1 MKIEKVFLYLAIFMI
16 GISVFFMPAT
26 EVPDEVK
33 HADIAWHI
41 LYPDSDNI
49 LDWEAKNDIINNPQP
64 ADADVNWSLFKQFFV
79 EKIDT
84 SQISPRFN
92 FDIKSISYV
101 AQFIGMYIGKTIYP
115 SLGIILTFGRLVNAA
130 VYIIAIFF
138 LIKCISSGKEV
149 LLFVSLLP
157 MMIQQAGS
165 LSYDVLNYVAVAIF
179 FTFIV
184 NLLHRRTFGMKQ
196 LIQLL
201 LISILLVAV
210 KLNNIFLLA
219 VLAFINFECVDKL
232 LFLNPLLKKFQKNR
246 FLVLSILSLF
256 ISAIAIIY
264 MHQTVGVKQF
274 VFVMFNTLVNNNL
287 NGALNTFLTTGI
299 FGYFG
304 WLTIP
309 LPLWVVFIDIFVLT
323 ILLLVD
329 KNFEL
334 PKSEAVALGMVFPVQ
349 VAIIIAIMYFLWT
362 PQILGENASISVGT
376 QGRYFTPFL
385 LYLYPLCAGWK
396 KNINIEIN
404 VNTKDWLLIGTLIF
418 NYVIYL
424 ILIAIYYWF

>member
-1 MKIEKVFLYLAIFMI
+1 
-16 GISVFFMPAT
+16 
-26 EVPDEVK
+26 
-33 HADIAWHI
+33 
-41 LYPDSDNI
+41 
-49 LDWEAKNDIINNPQP
+49 
-64 ADADVNWSLFKQFFV
+64 
-79 EKIDT
+79 
-84 SQISPRFN
+84 
-92 FDIKSISYV
+92 
-101 AQFIGMYIGKTIYP
+101 
-115 SLGIILTFGRLVNAA
+115 
-130 VYIIAIFF
+130 
-138 LIKCISSGKEV
+138 
-149 LLFVSLLP
+149 
-157 MMIQQAGS
+157 
-165 LSYDVLNYVAVAIF
+165 
-179 FTFIV
+179 
-184 NLLHRRTFGMKQ
+184 
-196 LIQLL
+196 
-201 LISILLVAV
+201 
-210 KLNNIFLLA
+210 
-219 VLAFINFECVDKL
+219 
-232 LFLNPLLKKFQKNR
+232 
-246 FLVLSILSLF
+246 
-256 ISAIAIIY
+256 

-323 ILLLVD
+323 IFLFVD
-329 KNFEL
+329 KDFEL
-334 PKSEAVALGMVFPVQ
+334 PKTEAIALGMVFPVQ

-404 VNTKDWLLIGTLIF
+404 GNTKDWLLIGTLIF

>member
-33 HADIAWHI
+33 HADTAWHI

-64 ADADVNWSLFKQFFV
+64 ADADVNWSLFQQFFV

-84 SQISPRFN
+84 EQITSRFN
-92 FDIKSISYV
+92 FELKSISYLP
-101 AQFIGMYIGKTIYP
+101 QFIGMYIGKLIYP
-115 SLGIILTFGRLVNAA
+115 SLGVILTFGRLVNAA
-130 VYIIAIFF
+130 VYIIAIFYF
-138 LIKCISSGKEV
+138 IKYIRSGKEV

-165 LSYDVLNYVAVAIF
+165 LSYDVLNYVAIAGF
-179 FTFIV
+179 FTFII
-184 NLLHRRTFGMKQ
+184 NLLHRRTIGMKHY
-196 LIQLL
+196 ILL
-201 LISILLVAV
+201 LLLTILMVAV

-219 VLAFINFECVDKL
+219 VLAFINFECADKL
-232 LFLNPLLKKFQKNR
+232 LFLNPFLKKFQKNR
-246 FLVLSILSLF
+246 LVVLSILSLL
-256 ISAIAIIY
+256 ISLVAIIY
-264 MHQTVGVKQF
+264 IHQTVGIKQF
-274 VFVMFNTLVNNNL
+274 ISVMFNTLVNNNL

-396 KNINIEIN
+396 KNINIDIN
-404 VNTKDWLLIGTLIF
+404 EKTKDWLLIGTLIF

-424 ILIAIYYWF
+424 VLIAIYYWF

>member
-323 ILLLVD
+323 IFLFVD
-329 KNFEL
+329 KDFEL
-334 PKSEAVALGMVFPVQ
+334 PKTEAVALGMVFPVQ

-396 KNINIEIN
+396 KNINIDIN
-404 VNTKDWLLIGTLIF
+404 EKTKDWLLIGTLIF

-424 ILIAIYYWF
+424 VLIAIYYWF

>member
-33 HADIAWHI
+33 HADTAWHI

-64 ADADVNWSLFKQFFV
+64 ADADVNWSLFQQFFV

-84 SQISPRFN
+84 EQITSRFN
-92 FDIKSISYV
+92 FELKSISYLP
-101 AQFIGMYIGKTIYP
+101 QFIGMYIGKLIYP
-115 SLGIILTFGRLVNAA
+115 SLGVILTFGRLVNAA
-130 VYIIAIFF
+130 VYIIAIFYF
-138 LIKCISSGKEV
+138 IKFIRSGKEV

-165 LSYDVLNYVAVAIF
+165 LSYDVLNYVAIAGF
-179 FTFIV
+179 FTFII
-184 NLLHRRTFGMKQ
+184 NLLHRRTIGMKHY
-196 LIQLL
+196 ILL
-201 LISILLVAV
+201 LLLTILMVAV

-219 VLAFINFECVDKL
+219 VLAFINFECADKL
-232 LFLNPLLKKFQKNR
+232 LFLNPFLKKFQKNR
-246 FLVLSILSLF
+246 LVVLSILSLL
-256 ISAIAIIY
+256 ISLVAIIY
-264 MHQTVGVKQF
+264 IHQTVGIKQF
-274 VFVMFNTLVNNNL
+274 ISVMFNTLVNNNL

-396 KNINIEIN
+396 KNINIDIN
-404 VNTKDWLLIGTLIF
+404 EKTKDWLLIGTLIF

-424 ILIAIYYWF
+424 VLIAIYYWF

>member
-33 HADIAWHI
+33 HADTAWHI

-64 ADADVNWSLFKQFFV
+64 ADADVNWSLFKQFFID
-79 EKIDT
+79 KIDT
-84 SQISPRFN
+84 SQISTRLN
-92 FDIKSISYV
+92 FDIKSISYLP
-101 AQFIGMYIGKTIYP
+101 QFIGMYIGKTIYP
-115 SLGIILTFGRLVNAA
+115 SLGIILTFGRLINAA
-130 VYIIAIFF
+130 VYIIAIFYF
-138 LIKCISSGKEV
+138 IKFIRSGKEV

-396 KNINIEIN
+396 KNINIDIN
-404 VNTKDWLLIGTLIF
+404 EKTKDWLLIGTLIF

-424 ILIAIYYWF
+424 VLIAIYYWF

>member
-33 HADIAWHI
+33 HADTAWHI

-64 ADADVNWSLFKQFFV
+64 ADADVNWSLFQQFFV

-84 SQISPRFN
+84 EQITSRFN
-92 FDIKSISYV
+92 FELKSISYLP
-101 AQFIGMYIGKTIYP
+101 QFIGMYIGKTIYP
-115 SLGIILTFGRLVNAA
+115 SLGIILTFGRLINAA
-130 VYIIAIFF
+130 VYIIAIFYF
-138 LIKCISSGKEV
+138 IKFIRSGKEV

-165 LSYDVLNYVAVAIF
+165 LSYDVLNYVAIAGF
-179 FTFIV
+179 FTFII
-184 NLLHRRTFGMKQ
+184 NLLHRRTIGMKHY
-196 LIQLL
+196 ILL
-201 LISILLVAV
+201 LLLTILMVAV

-219 VLAFINFECVDKL
+219 VLAFINFECIDRLTLFNPFLKL
-232 LFLNPLLKKFQKNR
+232 FQKHR
-246 FLVLSILSLF
+246 LVVLSLLSLLVAVVAGVY
-256 ISAIAIIY
+256 I
-264 MHQTVGVKQF
+264 HQTVGVKQF
-274 VFVMFNTLVNNNL
+274 AAMMFNTLMNNNL

-309 LPLWVVFIDIFVLT
+309 LPLWVVFFDVFVLT
-323 ILLLVD
+323 LLLFVD
-329 KNFEL
+329 KSFEL
-334 PKSEAVALGMVFPVQ
+334 PKSEAIVLGMVFPVQ
-349 VAIIIAIMYFLWT
+349 VAIIITIMYFLWT

-396 KNINIEIN
+396 KNINIDIVEKTK
-404 VNTKDWLLIGTLIF
+404 VNLIVGTLAF
-418 NYVIYL
+418 NFIVFL
-424 ILIAIYYWF
+424 ILIGVYYWF

>member
-1 MKIEKVFLYLAIFMI
+1 MKIEKIFLYLAICMI

-41 LYPDSDNI
+41 LYPDSDHI
-49 LDWEAKNDIINNPQP
+49 MDWEAKNDIINNPQP
-64 ADADVNWSLFKQFFV
+64 ADADVNWSLFQQFFV

-84 SQISPRFN
+84 EQISSRFN
-92 FDIKSISYV
+92 FELKSISYLP
-101 AQFIGMYIGKTIYP
+101 QFIGMYIGKLIYP
-115 SLGIILTFGRLVNAA
+115 SLGVILTFGRLVNAA
-130 VYIIAIFF
+130 VYIIAIFYF
-138 LIKCISSGKEV
+138 IKYIRSGKEV

-165 LSYDVLNYVAVAIF
+165 LSYDVLNYVAVAGF
-179 FTFIV
+179 FTFII
-184 NLLHRRTFGMKQ
+184 NLLDRRTFGMKH
-196 LIQLL
+196 LLQLL
-201 LISILLVAV
+201 AIAIFLAVV

-219 VLAFINFECVDKL
+219 VLAFVNFEYIDRLTL
-232 LFLNPLLKKFQKNR
+232 LNAFLKWFQKHR
-246 FLVLSILSLF
+246 LVVLSLLSLLVAVVAGVY
-256 ISAIAIIY
+256 I
-264 MHQTVGVKQF
+264 HQTVGVKQF
-274 VFVMFNTLVNNNL
+274 VAMMFNTLMNNNL

-309 LPLWVVFIDIFVLT
+309 LPLWVVFFDIFVLT
-323 ILLLVD
+323 LLLFVD
-329 KNFEL
+329 KSFEL
-334 PKSEAVALGMVFPVQ
+334 PKSEAIVLGMVFPVQ

-396 KNINIEIN
+396 KNINIDIVEKTK
-404 VNTKDWLLIGTLIF
+404 VNLIVGTLAF
-418 NYVIYL
+418 NFIVYL
-424 ILIAIYYWF
+424 ILIGVYYWF

>member
-1 MKIEKVFLYLAIFMI
+1 MKIEKVFLYLAICMI

-33 HADIAWHI
+33 HADTAWHI
-41 LYPDSDNI
+41 LYPDSDHI
-49 LDWEAKNDIINNPQP
+49 MDWEAKNDIINNPQP
-64 ADADVNWSLFKQFFV
+64 ADADVNWSLFQQFFV

-84 SQISPRFN
+84 EQITSRFN
-92 FDIKSISYV
+92 FELKSISYLP
-101 AQFIGMYIGKTIYP
+101 QFIGMYIGKLIYP
-115 SLGIILTFGRLVNAA
+115 SLGVMLTFGRLVNAA
-130 VYIIAIFF
+130 VYIIAIFYF
-138 LIKCISSGKEV
+138 IKYIRSAKEV

-165 LSYDVLNYVAVAIF
+165 LSYDVLNYVAVAGF
-179 FTFIV
+179 FTFII
-184 NLLHRRTFGMKQ
+184 NLLDRRTFGMKH
-196 LIQLL
+196 LLQLL
-201 LISILLVAV
+201 AIAILLAVV

-219 VLAFINFECVDKL
+219 VLAFVNFECIDRL
-232 LFLNPLLKKFQKNR
+232 TLFNPFLKWFQKHR
-246 FLVLSILSLF
+246 LVVLSLLSLL
-256 ISAIAIIY
+256 IAVVAGVYI
-264 MHQTVGVKQF
+264 HQTVGVKQF
-274 VFVMFNTLVNNNL
+274 AAMMFNTLMNNNL

-309 LPLWVVFIDIFVLT
+309 LPLWVVFFDIFVLT
-323 ILLLVD
+323 LLLFVD
-329 KNFEL
+329 KSFEL
-334 PKSEAVALGMVFPVQ
+334 PKSEAIVLGMVFPVQ

-362 PQILGENASISVGT
+362 PLILGENASISVGT

-396 KNINIEIN
+396 KNINIDIN
-404 VNTKDWLLIGTLIF
+404 EKTKDWLLIGTLIF

-424 ILIAIYYWF
+424 VLIAIYYWF

>member
-1 MKIEKVFLYLAIFMI
+1 MKIEKIFLYLAICMI

-41 LYPDSDNI
+41 LYPDSDHI
-49 LDWEAKNDIINNPQP
+49 MDWEAKNDIINNPQP
-64 ADADVNWSLFKQFFV
+64 ADADVNWSLFQQFFV

-84 SQISPRFN
+84 EQISSRFN
-92 FDIKSISYV
+92 FKLKSISYLP
-101 AQFIGMYIGKTIYP
+101 QFIGMYIGKLIYP
-115 SLGIILTFGRLVNAA
+115 SLGVILTFGRLVNAA
-130 VYIIAIFF
+130 VYIIAIFYF
-138 LIKCISSGKEV
+138 IKYIRSGKEV

-165 LSYDVLNYVAVAIF
+165 LSYDVLNYVAVAGF
-179 FTFIV
+179 FTFII
-184 NLLHRRTFGMKQ
+184 NLLDRRTFGMKH
-196 LIQLL
+196 LLQLL
-201 LISILLVAV
+201 AIAIFLAVV

-219 VLAFINFECVDKL
+219 VLAFVNFEYIDRL
-232 LFLNPLLKKFQKNR
+232 TLLNPFLKWFQKHR
-246 FLVLSILSLF
+246 LVVLSLLSLLVAVVAGVY
-256 ISAIAIIY
+256 I
-264 MHQTVGVKQF
+264 HQTVGVKQF
-274 VFVMFNTLVNNNL
+274 VAMMFNTLMNNNL

-309 LPLWVVFIDIFVLT
+309 LPLWVVFFDIFVLT
-323 ILLLVD
+323 LLLFVD
-329 KNFEL
+329 KSFEL
-334 PKSEAVALGMVFPVQ
+334 PKSEAIVLGMVFPVQ

-396 KNINIEIN
+396 KNINIDIVEKTK
-404 VNTKDWLLIGTLIF
+404 VNLIVGTLAF
-418 NYVIYL
+418 NFIVYL
-424 ILIAIYYWF
+424 ILIGVYYWF

>member
-219 VLAFINFECVDKL
+219 VLAFINFECIDRL

-323 ILLLVD
+323 IFLFVD
-329 KNFEL
+329 KDFEL
-334 PKSEAVALGMVFPVQ
+334 PKTEAVALGMVFPVQ

-404 VNTKDWLLIGTLIF
+404 GNTKDWLLIGTLIF

>member
-396 KNINIEIN
+396 KNINIDIN
-404 VNTKDWLLIGTLIF
+404 EKTKDWLLIGTLIF

-424 ILIAIYYWF
+424 VLIAIYYWF

>member
-33 HADIAWHI
+33 HADTAWHI

-64 ADADVNWSLFKQFFV
+64 ADADVNWSLFQQFFV

-84 SQISPRFN
+84 EQITSRFN
-92 FDIKSISYV
+92 FELKSISYLP
-101 AQFIGMYIGKTIYP
+101 QFIGMYIGKLIYP
-115 SLGIILTFGRLVNAA
+115 SLGVILTFGRLVNAA
-130 VYIIAIFF
+130 VYIIAIFYF
-138 LIKCISSGKEV
+138 IKYIRSGKEV

-165 LSYDVLNYVAVAIF
+165 LSYDVLNYVAIAGF
-179 FTFIV
+179 FTFII
-184 NLLHRRTFGMKQ
+184 NLLHRRTIGMKHF
-196 LIQLL
+196 ILL
-201 LISILLVAV
+201 LLLTILMVAV

-219 VLAFINFECVDKL
+219 VLAFINFECADKL
-232 LFLNPLLKKFQKNR
+232 LFLNPFLKKFQKNR
-246 FLVLSILSLF
+246 LVVLSILSLL
-256 ISAIAIIY
+256 ISLVAIIY
-264 MHQTVGVKQF
+264 IHQTVGIKQF
-274 VFVMFNTLVNNNL
+274 ISVMFNTLVNNNL

-396 KNINIEIN
+396 KNINIDIN
-404 VNTKDWLLIGTLIF
+404 EKTKDWLLIGTLIF

-424 ILIAIYYWF
+424 VLIAIYYWF

>member
-33 HADIAWHI
+33 HADTAWHI

-64 ADADVNWSLFKQFFV
+64 ADADVNWSLFQQFFV

-84 SQISPRFN
+84 EQITSRFN
-92 FDIKSISYV
+92 FELKSISYLP
-101 AQFIGMYIGKTIYP
+101 QFIGMYIGKTIYP
-115 SLGIILTFGRLVNAA
+115 SLGIILTFGRLINAA
-130 VYIIAIFF
+130 VYIIAIFYF
-138 LIKCISSGKEV
+138 IKFIRSGKEV

-165 LSYDVLNYVAVAIF
+165 LSYDVLNYVAIAGF
-179 FTFIV
+179 FTFII
-184 NLLHRRTFGMKQ
+184 NLLHRRTIGMKHF
-196 LIQLL
+196 ILL
-201 LISILLVAV
+201 LLLTILIVAV

-219 VLAFINFECVDKL
+219 VLAFINFECADKL
-232 LFLNPLLKKFQKNR
+232 LFLNPFLKKFQKNR
-246 FLVLSILSLF
+246 LVVLSILSLL
-256 ISAIAIIY
+256 ISLVAIIY
-264 MHQTVGVKQF
+264 IHQPVGIKQF
-274 VFVMFNTLVNNNL
+274 ISVMFNTLVNNNL

-323 ILLLVD
+323 IFLFVD
-329 KNFEL
+329 KDFEL
-334 PKSEAVALGMVFPVQ
+334 PKTEAVALGMVFPVQ

-396 KNINIEIN
+396 KNINIDIN
-404 VNTKDWLLIGTLIF
+404 EKTKDWLLIGTLIF

-424 ILIAIYYWF
+424 VLIAIYYWF

>member
-1 MKIEKVFLYLAIFMI
+1 MKIEKIFLYLAVCMI

-41 LYPDSDNI
+41 LYPDSDHI
-49 LDWEAKNDIINNPQP
+49 MDWEAKSDIINNPQP
-64 ADADVNWSLFKQFFV
+64 ADADVNWNLFQQFFV

-84 SQISPRFN
+84 EQISTRFN
-92 FDIKSISYV
+92 FELKSISYLP
-101 AQFIGMYIGKTIYP
+101 QFIGMYIGKLIYP
-115 SLGIILTFGRLVNAA
+115 SLGVILTFGRLVNAA
-130 VYIIAIFF
+130 VYIIAIFYF
-138 LIKCISSGKEV
+138 IKYIRSGKEV

-165 LSYDVLNYVAVAIF
+165 LSYDVLNHVAVAGF
-179 FTFIV
+179 FTFII
-184 NLLHRRTFGMKQ
+184 NLLERRTIGLKQ
-196 LIQLL
+196 FLQLL
-201 LISILLVAV
+201 LLSLLLAVV

-219 VLAFINFECVDKL
+219 VLAFINFECVDRL
-232 LFLNPLLKKFQKNR
+232 VFLNPLLKWFQKNR
-246 FLVLSILSLF
+246 LAVLASLTLLVSILAGL
-256 ISAIAIIY
+256 Y
-264 MHQTVGVKQF
+264 VHQSVGIKHF
-274 VFVMFNTLVNNNL
+274 VVMMFNTLLNNNM

-309 LPLWVVFIDIFVLT
+309 LPLWVVFFDIFVLT
-323 ILLLVD
+323 LLLFVD
-329 KNFEL
+329 KSFEL
-334 PKSEAVALGMVFPVQ
+334 PKSEAIVLGMVFPVQ

-396 KNINIEIN
+396 KNISIDIVEK
-404 VNTKDWLLIGTLIF
+404 TKVSLIVGTLAF
-418 NYVIYL
+418 NFIVYL
-424 ILIAIYYWF
+424 ILIGIYYWF

>member
-33 HADIAWHI
+33 HADTAWHI

-64 ADADVNWSLFKQFFV
+64 ADADVNWSLFKQFFID
-79 EKIDT
+79 KIDT
-84 SQISPRFN
+84 SQISTRLN
-92 FDIKSISYV
+92 FDIKSISYLP
-101 AQFIGMYIGKTIYP
+101 QFIGMYIGKTIYP
-115 SLGIILTFGRLVNAA
+115 SLGIILTFGRLINAA
-130 VYIIAIFF
+130 VYIIAIFYF
-138 LIKCISSGKEV
+138 IKFIRSGKEV

-165 LSYDVLNYVAVAIF
+165 LSYDVLNYVAIAGF
-179 FTFIV
+179 FTFII
-184 NLLHRRTFGMKQ
+184 NLLHRRTIGMKHF
-196 LIQLL
+196 ILL
-201 LISILLVAV
+201 LLLTILMVAV

-219 VLAFINFECVDKL
+219 VLAFINFECADKL
-232 LFLNPLLKKFQKNR
+232 LFLNPFLKKFQKNR
-246 FLVLSILSLF
+246 LVVLSILSLL
-256 ISAIAIIY
+256 ISLVAIIY
-264 MHQTVGVKQF
+264 IHQTVGIKQF
-274 VFVMFNTLVNNNL
+274 ISVMFNTLVNNNL

-404 VNTKDWLLIGTLIF
+404 GNTKDWLLIGTLIF

-424 ILIAIYYWF
+424 VLIAIYYWF

>member
-33 HADIAWHI
+33 HADTAWHI

-64 ADADVNWSLFKQFFV
+64 ADADVNWSLFQQFFV

-84 SQISPRFN
+84 EQITSRFN
-92 FDIKSISYV
+92 FELKSISYLP
-101 AQFIGMYIGKTIYP
+101 QFIGMYIGKTIYP
-115 SLGIILTFGRLVNAA
+115 SLGIILTFGRLINAA
-130 VYIIAIFF
+130 VYIIAIFYF
-138 LIKCISSGKEV
+138 IKFIRSGKEV

-165 LSYDVLNYVAVAIF
+165 LSYDVLNYVAIAGF
-179 FTFIV
+179 FTFII
-184 NLLHRRTFGMKQ
+184 NLLHRRTIGMKHF
-196 LIQLL
+196 ILL
-201 LISILLVAV
+201 LLLTILMVAV

-219 VLAFINFECVDKL
+219 VLAFINFECADKL
-232 LFLNPLLKKFQKNR
+232 LFLNPFLKKFQKNR
-246 FLVLSILSLF
+246 LVVLSILSLL
-256 ISAIAIIY
+256 ISLVAIIY
-264 MHQTVGVKQF
+264 IHQTVGIKQF
-274 VFVMFNTLVNNNL
+274 ISVMFNTLVNNNL

-396 KNINIEIN
+396 KNINIDIN
-404 VNTKDWLLIGTLIF
+404 EKTKDWLLIGTLIF

-424 ILIAIYYWF
+424 VLIAIYYWF

>member
-33 HADIAWHI
+33 HADTAWHI
-41 LYPDSDNI
+41 LYPDSDHI
-49 LDWEAKNDIINNPQP
+49 MDWEAKNDIINNPQP
-64 ADADVNWSLFKQFFV
+64 ADADVNWSLFQQFFV

-84 SQISPRFN
+84 EQITSRFN
-92 FDIKSISYV
+92 FGLKSISYLP
-101 AQFIGMYIGKTIYP
+101 QFIGMYIGKLIYP
-115 SLGIILTFGRLVNAA
+115 SLGVILTFGRLVNAA
-130 VYIIAIFF
+130 VYIIAIFYF
-138 LIKCISSGKEV
+138 IKYIRSGKEV

-165 LSYDVLNYVAVAIF
+165 LSYDVLNYVAIAGF
-179 FTFIV
+179 FTFII
-184 NLLHRRTFGMKQ
+184 NLLHRRTIGMKHF
-196 LIQLL
+196 ILL
-201 LISILLVAV
+201 LLLTILMVAV

-219 VLAFINFECVDKL
+219 VLAFINFECIDRLTLFNPFLKL
-232 LFLNPLLKKFQKNR
+232 FQKHR
-246 FLVLSILSLF
+246 LVVLSLLSLLVAVVAGVY
-256 ISAIAIIY
+256 I
-264 MHQTVGVKQF
+264 HQTVGVKQF
-274 VFVMFNTLVNNNL
+274 ATMMFNTLMNNNL

-309 LPLWVVFIDIFVLT
+309 LPLWVVFFDVFVLT
-323 ILLLVD
+323 LLLFVD
-329 KNFEL
+329 KSFEL
-334 PKSEAVALGMVFPVQ
+334 PKSEAIVLGMVFPVQ

-396 KNINIEIN
+396 KNINIDIVEKTK
-404 VNTKDWLLIGTLIF
+404 VNLIVGTLAF
-418 NYVIYL
+418 NFIVFL
-424 ILIAIYYWF
+424 ILIGVYYWF

>member
-64 ADADVNWSLFKQFFV
+64 ADADVNCSLFKQFFV

-323 ILLLVD
+323 IFLFVD
-329 KNFEL
+329 KDFEL
-334 PKSEAVALGMVFPVQ
+334 PKTEAVALGMVFPVQ

-404 VNTKDWLLIGTLIF
+404 GNTKDWLLIGTLIF

>member
-1 MKIEKVFLYLAIFMI
+1 MKIEKIFLYLAICMI

-41 LYPDSDNI
+41 LYPDSDHI
-49 LDWEAKNDIINNPQP
+49 MDWEAKNDIINNPQP
-64 ADADVNWSLFKQFFV
+64 ADADVNWSLFQQFFV

-84 SQISPRFN
+84 EQISSRFN
-92 FDIKSISYV
+92 FELKSISYLP
-101 AQFIGMYIGKTIYP
+101 QFIGMYIGKLIYP
-115 SLGIILTFGRLVNAA
+115 SLGVILTFGRLVNAA
-130 VYIIAIFF
+130 VYIIAIFYF
-138 LIKCISSGKEV
+138 IKYIRSGKEV

-165 LSYDVLNYVAVAIF
+165 LSYDVLNHVAVAGF
-179 FTFIV
+179 FTFII
-184 NLLHRRTFGMKQ
+184 NLLDRRTFGMKH
-196 LIQLL
+196 LLQLL
-201 LISILLVAV
+201 AIAILLAVV

-219 VLAFINFECVDKL
+219 VLAFVNFEYIDRL
-232 LFLNPLLKKFQKNR
+232 TLLNPFLKWFQKHR
-246 FLVLSILSLF
+246 LVVLSLLSFLVAVVAGVYI
-256 ISAIAIIY
+256 
-264 MHQTVGVKQF
+264 HQTVGVKQF
-274 VFVMFNTLVNNNL
+274 VAMMFNTLMNNNL

-309 LPLWVVFIDIFVLT
+309 LPLWVVFFDIFVLT
-323 ILLLVD
+323 LLLFVD
-329 KNFEL
+329 KSFEL
-334 PKSEAVALGMVFPVQ
+334 PKSEAIVLGMVFPVQ

-396 KNINIEIN
+396 KNINIDIVEKTK
-404 VNTKDWLLIGTLIF
+404 VNLIVGTLAF
-418 NYVIYL
+418 NFIVYL
-424 ILIAIYYWF
+424 ILIGVYYWF

>member
-1 MKIEKVFLYLAIFMI
+1 MKIEKVFLYLAICMI

-33 HADIAWHI
+33 HADTAWHI
-41 LYPDSDNI
+41 LYPDSDHI
-49 LDWEAKNDIINNPQP
+49 MDWEAKNDIINNPQP
-64 ADADVNWSLFKQFFV
+64 ADADVNWSLFQQFFV

-84 SQISPRFN
+84 EQITSRFN
-92 FDIKSISYV
+92 FELKSISYLP
-101 AQFIGMYIGKTIYP
+101 QFIGMYIGKLIYP
-115 SLGIILTFGRLVNAA
+115 SLGVMLTFGRLVNAA
-130 VYIIAIFF
+130 VYIIAIFYF
-138 LIKCISSGKEV
+138 IKYIRSAKEV

-165 LSYDVLNYVAVAIF
+165 LSYDVLNYVAVAGF
-179 FTFIV
+179 FTFII
-184 NLLHRRTFGMKQ
+184 NLLDRRTFGMKH
-196 LIQLL
+196 LLQLL
-201 LISILLVAV
+201 AIAILLAVV

-219 VLAFINFECVDKL
+219 VLAFVNFECIDRL
-232 LFLNPLLKKFQKNR
+232 TLFNPFLKWFQKHR
-246 FLVLSILSLF
+246 LVVLSLLSLL
-256 ISAIAIIY
+256 IAVVAGVYI
-264 MHQTVGVKQF
+264 HQTVGVKQF
-274 VFVMFNTLVNNNL
+274 AAMMFNTLMNNNL

-309 LPLWVVFIDIFVLT
+309 LPLWVVFFDIFVLT
-323 ILLLVD
+323 LLLFVD
-329 KNFEL
+329 KSFEL
-334 PKSEAVALGMVFPVQ
+334 PKSEAIVLGMVFPVQ

-362 PQILGENASISVGT
+362 PLILGENASISVGT

-396 KNINIEIN
+396 KNINIDIN
-404 VNTKDWLLIGTLIF
+404 EKTKDWLLIGTLIF

-424 ILIAIYYWF
+424 VLIAIYYWI

>member
-33 HADIAWHI
+33 HADTAWHI

-64 ADADVNWSLFKQFFV
+64 ADADVNWSLFKQFFID
-79 EKIDT
+79 KIDT
-84 SQISPRFN
+84 SQISTRLN
-92 FDIKSISYV
+92 FDIKSISYLP
-101 AQFIGMYIGKTIYP
+101 QFIGMYIGKTIYP
-115 SLGIILTFGRLVNAA
+115 SLGIILTFGRLINAA
-130 VYIIAIFF
+130 VYIIAIFYF
-138 LIKCISSGKEV
+138 IKFIRSGKEV

-157 MMIQQAGS
+157 MIIQQAGS
-165 LSYDVLNYVAVAIF
+165 LSYDVLNYVAIAGF
-179 FTFIV
+179 FTFII
-184 NLLHRRTFGMKQ
+184 NLLHRRTIGMKHF
-196 LIQLL
+196 ILL
-201 LISILLVAV
+201 LLLTILMVAV

-219 VLAFINFECVDKL
+219 VLAFINFECADKL

-323 ILLLVD
+323 IFLFVD
-329 KNFEL
+329 KDFEL
-334 PKSEAVALGMVFPVQ
+334 PKTEAVALGMVFPVQ

-404 VNTKDWLLIGTLIF
+404 GNTKDWLLIGTLIF

>member
-264 MHQTVGVKQF
+264 MRQTVGVKQF

-323 ILLLVD
+323 IFLFVD
-329 KNFEL
+329 KDFEL
-334 PKSEAVALGMVFPVQ
+334 PKTEAVALGMVFPVQ

-404 VNTKDWLLIGTLIF
+404 GNTKDWLLIGTLIF

>member
-33 HADIAWHI
+33 HADTAWHI

-64 ADADVNWSLFKQFFV
+64 ADADVNWSLFQQFFV

-84 SQISPRFN
+84 EQITSRFN
-92 FDIKSISYV
+92 FGLKSISYLP
-101 AQFIGMYIGKTIYP
+101 QFIGMYIGKLIYP
-115 SLGIILTFGRLVNAA
+115 SLGVILTFGRLVNAA
-130 VYIIAIFF
+130 VYIIAIFYF
-138 LIKCISSGKEV
+138 IKYIRSGKEV

-165 LSYDVLNYVAVAIF
+165 LSYDVLNYVAIAGF
-179 FTFIV
+179 FTFII
-184 NLLHRRTFGMKQ
+184 NLLHRRTIGMKHF
-196 LIQLL
+196 ILL
-201 LISILLVAV
+201 LLLTILMVAV

-219 VLAFINFECVDKL
+219 VLAFINFECADKL
-232 LFLNPLLKKFQKNR
+232 LFLNPFLKKFQKNR
-246 FLVLSILSLF
+246 LVVLSILSLL
-256 ISAIAIIY
+256 ISLVAIIY
-264 MHQTVGVKQF
+264 IHQTVGIKQF
-274 VFVMFNTLVNNNL
+274 ISVMFNTLVNNNL

-396 KNINIEIN
+396 KNINIDIN
-404 VNTKDWLLIGTLIF
+404 EKTKDWLLIGTLIF

-424 ILIAIYYWF
+424 VLIAIYYWF

>member
-323 ILLLVD
+323 IFLFVD
-329 KNFEL
+329 KDFEL
-334 PKSEAVALGMVFPVQ
+334 PKTEAVALGMVFPVQ

-404 VNTKDWLLIGTLIF
+404 GNTKDWLLIGTLIF

>member
-33 HADIAWHI
+33 HADTAWHI

-64 ADADVNWSLFKQFFV
+64 ADADVNWSLFQQFFV

-84 SQISPRFN
+84 EQITSRFN
-92 FDIKSISYV
+92 FELKSISYLP
-101 AQFIGMYIGKTIYP
+101 QFIGMYIGKLIYP
-115 SLGIILTFGRLVNAA
+115 SLGVILTFGRLVNAA
-130 VYIIAIFF
+130 VYIIAIFYF
-138 LIKCISSGKEV
+138 IKFIRSGKEV

-165 LSYDVLNYVAVAIF
+165 LSYDVLNYVAIAGF
-179 FTFIV
+179 FTFII
-184 NLLHRRTFGMKQ
+184 NLLHRRTIGMKHF
-196 LIQLL
+196 ILL
-201 LISILLVAV
+201 LLLTILMVAV

-219 VLAFINFECVDKL
+219 VLAFINFECADKL
-232 LFLNPLLKKFQKNR
+232 LFLNPFLKKFQKNR
-246 FLVLSILSLF
+246 LVVLSILSLL
-256 ISAIAIIY
+256 ISLVAIIY
-264 MHQTVGVKQF
+264 IHQTVGIKQF
-274 VFVMFNTLVNNNL
+274 ISVMFNTLVNNNL

-396 KNINIEIN
+396 KNINIDIN
-404 VNTKDWLLIGTLIF
+404 EKTKDWLLIGTLIF

-424 ILIAIYYWF
+424 VLIAIYYWF